1 MLIVFDINRWENIQ
15 FFLILIKYEFIKK
28 FNLVYMKKVVEG
40 FEFEI

>member
-1 MLIVFDINRWENIQ
+1 MLIVFDINRWENIK
-15 FFLILIKYEFIKK
+15 FLILIKYEFIKK